1 MTRHHILA
9 PFHLIGGGVWHAID
23 FATALK
29 QSGMDEVHLW
39 SQKPAAETLASYP
52 ITTMAPYSGIQP
64 DGGHLWVIG
73 PDVEIGHWY
82 DRRRFEQVT
91 LVYNQHAPDLF
102 SRCMH
107 RLTHALD
114 HQVAIVYASSAL
126 ADEIGLPG
134 AISPPSF
141 DIARFFGHAVTQ
153 GDAVRQR
160 FTIGRASR
168 DVRYKHHVDDP
179 DVYGALLKMGCEIEL
194 VGATSIADRLSGH
207 PALKISPEI
216 PQSALPGFLDRLDCF
231 LYRTSPRKP
240 EGFGLCIVEAMA
252 AGLPVVAARHGGYV
266 DIINSGVN
274 GFLFDTNEEAVSI
287 VTALK
292 ENPDLRTQIGISA
305 KTTIK
310 QLFYERPI
318 IQN

>member
-1 MTRHHILA
+1 
-9 PFHLIGGGVWHAID
+9 
-23 FATALK
+23 
-29 QSGMDEVHLW
+29 
-39 SQKPAAETLASYP
+39 
-52 ITTMAPYSGIQP
+52 
-64 DGGHLWVIG
+64 
-73 PDVEIGHWY
+73 
-82 DRRRFEQVT
+82 
-91 LVYNQHAPDLF
+91 
-102 SRCMH
+102 MH

-134 AISPPSF
+134 TISPPSF
-141 DIARFFGHAVTQ
+141 DITRFFGHAVIKD
-153 GDAVRQR
+153 GAVRQR

-168 DVRYKHHVDDP
+168 DVRYKHHVDDL
-179 DVYGALLKMGCEIEL
+179 DLYGALLKMGCEIEL
-194 VGATSIADRLSGH
+194 VGATSIADRLPGH
-207 PALKISPEI
+207 PALNVSPEI

-231 LYRTSPRKP
+231 VYRTSPRKP

-305 KTTIK
+305 RRSISA
-310 QLFYERPI
+310 LVVR
-318 IQN
+318 